1 MSNTCHNAL
10 TVKGP
15 ATAEQLAAIAEM
27 VIKYVLDNEHF
38 HADGGDHMALFC
50 SRWSPP
56 IKEVH
61 LAQNTFPDLSIE
73 LHFAELMTSLQG
85 QVLPDGRLREDVLYE
100 TDQMQFIDLGYRIW
114 DSSGKVLIEDHSKPV
129 PARHRVKRK
138 MRSILYKLRRSF
150 KPDPVHTDDAFWEIP
165 F

>member
-1 MSNTCHNAL
+1 MSNTCHNTL

-15 ATAEQLAAIAEM
+15 ATPEQLAAIEEM

-38 HADGGDHMALFC
+38 HAEGNGHMALFC
-50 SRWSPP
+50 SAWSPP

-61 LAQNTFPDLSIE
+61 IAQNTFPDLGIE
-73 LHFAELMTSLQG
+73 LQFDELMTSLQG

-100 TDQMQFIDLGYRIW
+100 TDPMEFLDLGYRIW

-129 PARHRVKRK
+129 PKWREMLAKYRWWKYRLHEARH
-138 MRSILYKLRRSF
+138 
-150 KPDPVHTDDAFWEIP
+150 TDFDNVP